1 MTKLLI
7 ATSNEGKAREIEEI
21 LKDLPF
27 SAQVSQRRPA
37 SGMGG
42 PGPKSHQSWIEAS
55 GWEILSL
62 KDAGID
68 FKIKETGKTF
78 EENAVLK
85 AKGYAKKTSL
95 LTLAEDSGLEIDCLG
110 GKPGVYSARFLEGKS
125 QEEKNQAIL
134 EKMKDIPE
142 EKRTARFI
150 DIVAIATPSGKI
162 ETAEGVMEGRIVYK
176 AKGENGFGYDPIFI
190 PHLLS
195 IAHSRPDK
203 YLSTKGAGFIPNRYD
218 KTNAELTLDEKN
230 KISHRAK
237 ALCKA
242 KKILKD
248 LT

>member
-42 PGPKSHQSWIEAS
+42 PAS

-68 FKIKETGKTF
+68 FKVKETGKTF
-78 EENAVLK
+78 EENAILK
-85 AKGYAKKTSL
+85 AKEYARETSL

-134 EKMKDIPE
+134 KKLKNTPK
-142 EKRTARFI
+142 EKRRARFI
-150 DIVAIATPSGKI
+150 DVVAIATPKG
-162 ETAEGVMEGRIVYK
+162 EVNTAKGVMEGKIAHK

-190 PHLLS
+190 PE
-195 IAHSRPDK
+195 
-203 YLSTKGAGFIPNRYD
+203 GYD
-218 KTNAELTLDEKN
+218 KTNAELTSEEKN
-230 KISHRAK
+230 KISHRKK